1 MIAKSAPAPGWDFP
15 DQVQAYLQIAG
26 GRPVGVSNLATQVD
40 VIGTGAGSVPVT
52 VNHSESANC
61 WVCSPHTAY
70 VRYSRE
76 ELRRLAHPFL
86 AAPLAALCSTLGG
99 YLWKAEIDT
108 AVAINNWTLS
118 TNIYPA
124 LNGRLLGEWIDEA
137 RQRWPLHAIW
147 FRSLN
152 DRYTPAWLAQLAN
165 RGCEMIPSRQVY
177 LYDRIDLSTRA
188 PANLRRDLKLWHGR
202 RHEVVEAGS
211 WSHGDFVRAAALY
224 EMLYMDK
231 YSRLNPH
238 YDASFLHAWHTAGLL
253 RLMGWRNESGELEA
267 VVGLFGSG
275 STLTAP
281 IVGYDTQ
288 SSPRRGLYRLLMAA
302 VYELAARSDQRI
314 NLSAGAAQFK
324 RLRGGVA
331 SIEYSAV
338 YARHLPRK
346 RQRAIHLLS
355 RITTTFGEP
364 LMRRFQW

>member
-1 MIAKSAPAPGWDFP
+1 MITESASAFDQDFP
-15 DQVQAYLQIAG
+15 AQVQAYLRIAG
-26 GRPVGVSNLATQVD
+26 GQPVGVRNLATQVD

-52 VNHSESANC
+52 VNHGEAANC

-76 ELRRLAHPFL
+76 ELRRMAHPLL
-86 AAPLAALCSTLGG
+86 AAPIGALCGTLGG
-99 YLWKAEIDT
+99 YLWKAGIDT

-118 TNIYPA
+118 TNLYPD
-124 LNGRLLGEWIDEA
+124 LNSRLLGEWIDEA
-137 RQRWPLHAIW
+137 RERWPLHAVW

-152 DRYTPAWLAQLAN
+152 DRYTPAWLATLAKL
-165 RGCEMIPSRQVY
+165 GCELVPSRQVY

-188 PANLRRDLKLWHGR
+188 PTNLRRDLRLWHGR
-202 RHEVVEAGS
+202 RHEVIEAES
-211 WSHGDFVRAAALY
+211 WSPGDFVRAAALY
-224 EMLYMDK
+224 ELLYMEK

-238 YDASFLHAWHTAGLL
+238 YDAAFLQAWHAAGLL
-253 RLMGWRNESGELEA
+253 RLMGWRSESGDLEA

-281 IVGYDTQ
+281 IVGYDTK
-288 SSPRRGLYRLLMAA
+288 SPPRRGLYRLLMAA
-302 VYELAARSDQRI
+302 VFELAARSGRRI

-324 RLRGGVA
+324 RLRGGIA

-346 RQRAIHLLS
+346 RQRAIRLLS
-355 RITTTFGEP
+355 RMTTSIGEP

>member
-1 MIAKSAPAPGWDFP
+1 MIAESARALDRDFP
-15 DQVQAYLQIAG
+15 TQVQAYLQIAG
-26 GRPVGVSNLATQVD
+26 GRPIGVRNLTTQVD

-52 VNHSESANC
+52 VNHGEAANC

-76 ELRRLAHPFL
+76 ELRRLAHPLL
-86 AAPLAALCSTLGG
+86 AAPLGALCGTLGG
-99 YLWKAEIDT
+99 YLWRAEIDT

-118 TNIYPA
+118 TNIYPV
-124 LNGRLLGEWIDEA
+124 LNSRLLGEWLEEA
-137 RQRWPLHAIW
+137 RHRWPLHAVW

-152 DRYTPAWLAQLAN
+152 DRYTPDWLAELAKL
-165 RGCEMIPSRQVY
+165 GCDLIPSRQVY

-188 PANLRRDLKLWHGR
+188 PANLRRDLRLWRGR
-202 RHEVVEAGS
+202 RHEVIEADS
-211 WSHGDFVRAAALY
+211 WSPADFVRAAALY

-238 YDASFLHAWHTAGLL
+238 YDASFLQAWHAAGLL
-253 RLMGWRNESGELEA
+253 RLIGWRGESGELEA
-267 VVGLFGSG
+267 VVGLFGYG
-275 STLTAP
+275 GTLTAP
-281 IVGYDTQ
+281 IVGYDTK
-288 SSPRRGLYRLLMAA
+288 SPPPRGLYRLLMAG
-302 VYELAARSDQRI
+302 VFELAASSDQRI

-324 RLRGGVA
+324 RLRGGIA

-346 RQRAIHLLS
+346 RQRAIRLLS
-355 RITTTFGEP
+355 RITTSFGES